1 MCKIE
6 YNQVR
11 FEDNSWGAIRL
22 LCCVL
27 IMFSHY
33 CVRVFGDRITPY
45 KPLLFAGS
53 SLVVF
58 FCLCGFLV
66 GPSVMRNTKVE
77 FFKKRII
84 RLYPVFLATLIT
96 TVFLVFISGQNVKTV
111 QIAKWF
117 AREIV
122 LWGGARFRWY

>member
-1 MCKIE
+1 MWNNSIHKIS
-6 YNQVR
+6 

-33 CVRVFGDRITPY
+33 CVRAFDDDVMPY

-66 GPSVMRNTKVE
+66 GPSVLRNTKVV

-84 RLYPVFLATLIT
+84 RLYPVFLTTLIIT
-96 TVFLVFISGQNVKTV
+96 LAAVFISGQSVKV
-111 QIAKWF
+111 IQIVKWF
-117 AREIV
+117 AQEIT
-122 LWGGARFRWY
+122 LWGGKI

>member
-1 MCKIE
+1 MKETCLEQI
-6 YNQVR
+6 R
-11 FEDNSWGAIRL
+11 FEENSWGAIRL

-33 CVRVFGDRITPY
+33 CVKVFGDEALRY
-45 KPLLFAGS
+45 KPLLFGGS

-66 GPSVMRNTKVE
+66 GPSVLRNSKVD

-84 RLYPVFLATLIT
+84 RLYPVFLTTLIIIFVV
-96 TVFLVFISGQNVKTV
+96 VFVSGQSIKVF
-111 QIAKWF
+111 QILKWF
-117 AREIV
+117 TREIT
-122 LWGGARFRWY
+122 LWGGRNRWH